1 MTEKQ
6 EALKEMPDGSDIN
19 DIGDWAFKHRNT
31 IRAALTETPKADVV
45 GLVGRQANDDGL
57 WFMAKTAAEAYL
69 QQELR
74 KLHAAIEGQA
84 FTEAPKVDVEELYKG
99 SRRLSSLHTGRVA
112 LVESQHD
119 EGWNDCLDHI
129 TTHYHLVKKEKKHD

>member
-6 EALKEMPDGSDIN
+6 EALKEMPNGSDIN

-84 FTEAPKVDVEELYKG
+84 FTEAPEVDVAAVK
-99 SRRLSSLHTGRVA
+99 R
-112 LVESQHD
+112 
-119 EGWNDCLDHI
+119 DCLSAINRFQMQEFVVADAI
-129 TTHYHLVKKEKKHD
+129 NYVATHYHLVKKETPND